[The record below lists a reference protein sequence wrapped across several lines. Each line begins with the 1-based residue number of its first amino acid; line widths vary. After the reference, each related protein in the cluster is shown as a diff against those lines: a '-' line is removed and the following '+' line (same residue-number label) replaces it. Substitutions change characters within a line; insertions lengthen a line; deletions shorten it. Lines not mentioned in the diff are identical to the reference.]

1 MTLTKNP
8 LTRSYPRLSALRSI
22 ISFFAVFGLTG
33 QTSMASELPIFSA
46 EDVFEMEYANDPQ
59 VSPDGSR
66 VAYVRTS
73 MDIMT
78 DRAAGQSG
86 CRYRWE

>member
-1 MTLTKNP
+1 MTLTMKP
-8 LTRSYPRLSALRSI
+8 
-22 ISFFAVFGLTG
+22 FARPYLLFSTLITFLGLTG
-33 QTSMASELPIFSA
+33 QTAMASDLPVFTA
-46 EDVFEMEYANDPQ
+46 KDVFEMEYANDPQ

-78 DRAAGQSG
+78 DRGP
-86 CRYRWE
+86 